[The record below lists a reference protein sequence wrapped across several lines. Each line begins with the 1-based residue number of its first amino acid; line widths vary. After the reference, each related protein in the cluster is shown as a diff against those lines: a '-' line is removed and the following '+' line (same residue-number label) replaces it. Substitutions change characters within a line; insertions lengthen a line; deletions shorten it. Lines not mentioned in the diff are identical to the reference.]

1 MAEPN
6 GQRGALRPVSRPR
19 LYKQLVERLLAH
31 ISEEGLSTGQ
41 RLPTERELAQQ
52 LGVSRASVAQAV
64 VALEVQG
71 ILSVRQ
77 GDGIYLLHQAD
88 PAETVQE
95 LIKRRQRLPDIL
107 EAREAIEVKIT
118 FLAAQRRNDQDLAA
132 IDEALDMMAAE
143 VAGGEHGYDGDRAF
157 HAAVTSAAR
166 NPILAGMMDLLAA
179 PIEESRRESLSQPG
193 RPPVSLASHRGIARA
208 IRDGDPAGAARA
220 ARRHITLVADVALLT
235 WGNEGVN
242 GQLKV
247 GGFQRTSQHELFP

>member
-1 MAEPN
+1 MIEPN
-6 GQRGALRPVSRPR
+6 GRGSALRPVSRPR

-31 ISEEGLSTGQ
+31 VSEAGLSPGQ

-88 PAETVQE
+88 PAETVEE

-118 FLAAQRRNDQDLAA
+118 SLAAQRRTDEDLAA
-132 IDEALDMMAAE
+132 IDAALDQMAAD
-143 VAGGEHGYDGDRAF
+143 VAAGKRGFDGDMTF
-157 HAAVTSAAR
+157 HKAVTRAAR
-166 NPILAGMMDLLAA
+166 NPILAAMMGLLA
-179 PIEESRRESLSQPG
+179 ESIGETRRESLSQAG
-193 RPPVSLASHRGIARA
+193 RPQQSLAGHRRIAEA
-208 IRDGDPAGAARA
+208 IRRSDPEGAAHA
-220 ARRHITLVADVALLT
+220 ALRHITLVGEVALLT
-235 WGNEGVN
+235 WERDDVSGVEDPPPS
-242 GQLKV
+242 GEHV
-247 GGFQRTSQHELFP
+247 IRPAP